1 MPPRPALPFAAP
13 DPATEPLDLIFIE
26 GLSGQTVIG
35 VHESEL
41 HRPQPLVI
49 DLYAGV
55 PRARACETD
64 RIADTIDYGVVR
76 ERVVRLL
83 REHRLQ
89 LLEAFAEAVAGILIH
104 EFGHVIH
111 GAGFDK
117 EQQQRLTDT
126 YQRAKAAGL
135 WLDGRAAQRFRRV
148 NSETPVKLLP
158 ALIAAFPEQ
167 SPELLKKCLDGGD
180 ILVNGKPTNSDM
192 SVTKDD
198 KVLIVFGGPG
208 FNFLLAY
215 LIFAGWL
222 ATGAP
227 LFVPSFADLTP
238 DVEAMKP
245 GSPAE
250 TAGLKVG
257 DRILR
262 VNEKD
267 ISSRTE
273 LFEAVAKSNGRPLT
287 LDVRRGSQVK
297 TLVVTPTALTMQDDG
312 KDITVYTLGI
322 EETAPVIT
330 AVMHGSPAQAAGFK
344 EGDRVV
350 AIEGQA
356 VHTWSQLTGLVKDS
370 PNRPLKVD
378 VSRGGQVVTLT
389 VTPAQE
395 KTVVNG
401 KAVEI
406 GKIGVSG
413 PGRSLIRSSTP
424 VLAVWHGLEATWG
437 WTELTVVGI
446 YKMIAGEI
454 SSKNIGGPLTIAN
467 ISGEAG
473 AQGMSSVVFLIA
485 ILSINLG
492 VLNLLPIP
500 ILDGGHLLF
509 FLIEAVLHKP
519 LADRQRELAQQV
531 GLLLLV
537 FIMVFAFW
545 NDIERLLH

>member
-1 MPPRPALPFAAP
+1 MLALFAWSP
-13 DPATEPLDLIFIE
+13 DAVL
-26 GLSGQTVIG
+26 
-35 VHESEL
+35 
-41 HRPQPLVI
+41 
-49 DLYAGV
+49 
-55 PRARACETD
+55 
-64 RIADTIDYGVVR
+64 
-76 ERVVRLL
+76 
-83 REHRLQ
+83 
-89 LLEAFAEAVAGILIH
+89 AVAQKAFWFVVVLGVLVAFH
-104 EFGHVIH
+104 EFGHFLMARWV
-111 GAGFDK
+111 GVRVLKFSLGFGPK
-117 EQQQRLTDT
+117 LV
-126 YQRAKAAGL
+126 
-135 WLDGRAAQRFRRV
+135 GRQIG
-148 NSETPVKLLP
+148 ETEYLVSAVPLGGYVKLFGEEESD
-158 ALIAAFPEQ
+158 AT
-167 SPELLKKCLDGGD
+167 SPEEQRRSFSHQNLW
-180 ILVNGKPTNSDM
+180 N
-192 SVTKDD
+192 

-227 LFVPSFADLTP
+227 LFVPSFKDLTP

-245 GSPAE
+245 GSPAD

-257 DRILR
+257 DRVLR

-267 ISSRTE
+267 IATRTE
-273 LFEAVAKSNGRPLT
+273 LFDAVARSNGRPLT
-287 LDVRRGSQVK
+287 LDVRRNNQVK
-297 TLVVTPTALTMQDDG
+297 TLVVTPAATTVQEDG
-312 KDITVYTLGI
+312 KDVTVYSLGI

-330 AVMHGSPAQAAGFK
+330 AVMHGSPAMAAGFK

-356 VHTWSQLTGLVKDS
+356 IHSWSQMTGLVKES

-378 VSRGGQVVTLT
+378 VNRDGRVVALT
-389 VTPAQE
+389 VTPAPE
-395 KTVVNG
+395 KAVING

-413 PGRSLIRSSTP
+413 PGRSLIRASTP
-424 VLAVWHGLEATWG
+424 FLALWHGLEATWG
-437 WTELTVVGI
+437 WTELTTVGI
-446 YKMIAGEI
+446 YKMIVGEI
-454 SSKNIGGPLTIAN
+454 SSKNIGGPLTIAS

-509 FLIEAVLHKP
+509 FLIEAVLRKP
-519 LADRQRELAQQV
+519 LGDRQRELAQQV

-537 FIMVFAFW
+537 CIMVFAFW
-545 NDIERLLH
+545 NDIERLIAR